1 MAKDL
6 FKVKDHDRQMSD
18 LLIQKEV
25 LETNLR
31 HLSDRFKINEQ
42 AIEQKDAIIEEL
54 VKETKSLQT
63 VLRQAEESNLSLKA

>member
-6 FKVKDHDRQMSD
+6 FKLKEHDRQMSD

-31 HLSDRFKINEQ
+31 HVNERLKINE
-42 AIEQKDAIIEEL
+42 
-54 VKETKSLQT
+54 
-63 VLRQAEESNLSLKA
+63 